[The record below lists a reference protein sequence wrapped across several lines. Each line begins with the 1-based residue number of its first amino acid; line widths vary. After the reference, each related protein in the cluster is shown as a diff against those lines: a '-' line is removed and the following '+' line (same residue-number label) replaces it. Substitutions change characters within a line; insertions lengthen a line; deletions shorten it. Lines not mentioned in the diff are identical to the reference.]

1 MNLEQATD
9 LRLQQ
14 IADLVHSGATELTG
28 KSRRA
33 GGWGEGEFVGRFGG
47 LKPMFPELNSLSESP
62 SAITRAIDKGTGKT
76 YNRIRATVAYE
87 LEKEGFKPA
96 KPRRRGKLTV
106 APHEGRVYCRHCRE
120 FHTKGEHR
128 FHGAGSYH
136 RTHLFSF
143 GKNPPMTERQAKTV
157 FADMMALARRRTLSP
172 AEKERLVI
180 ARQSLRQAKKSVM
193 RNKAR
198 IYARRNKSKLPL
210 RPAPANFR
218 RYARERLGMLE
229 SNLTPR
235 ILAELWHYK
244 FQVGNGQGNRARHS
258 DFMKWEQGQELPL
271 RSSEQGSLFN
281 PCTIRRLT
289 RRRVKGRASIARP
302 NPSTA
307 GGKEIYG
314 KVLDITCR
322 RTGPHRCDAACKRVN
337 HTYRHVFKTHPAIYG
352 MPDGSLLIKS

>member
-9 LRLQQ
+9 YRLQQ
-14 IADLVHSGATELTG
+14 IADLVHSGATEMTG
-28 KSRRA
+28 KARRA
-33 GGWGEGEFVGRFGG
+33 GGYQEGEFVGRFGG
-47 LKPMFPELNSLSESP
+47 LKPMFPELNALKESP

-76 YNRIRATVAYE
+76 YDRIRSVVAYE
-87 LEKEGFKPA
+87 LEKEGFRPA
-96 KPRRRGKLTV
+96 KRRSRGKLTV
-106 APHEGRVYCRHCRE
+106 GPHDGRVYCRHCRE

-157 FADMMALARRRTLSP
+157 FADMMATARRRTLSP
-172 AEKERLVI
+172 AEKERLI
-180 ARQSLRQAKKSVM
+180 QARQYLRQAKKSVM

-198 IYARRNKSKLPL
+198 IYARRNKQKLPF
-210 RPAPANFR
+210 RPAPENFK
-218 RYARERLGMLE
+218 RYAAERLGMLPG
-229 SNLTPR
+229 NLTPR
-235 ILAELWHYK
+235 ILDELWHYR
-244 FQVGNGQGNRARHS
+244 FQVGHGGQGNQVRHN
-258 DFMKWEQGQELPL
+258 DFRKWEQGYELPL
-271 RSSEQGSLFN
+271 KSSEQGSLFN
-281 PCTIRRLT
+281 PCTNRRPRP
-289 RRRVKGRASIARP
+289 RRRVRSRS

-337 HTYRHVFKTHPAIYG
+337 HTYRHTFKVHPAIYG